1 MLEELLGELCDGGA
15 VLRRS
20 ARSHHD
26 VVHVVDV
33 LGDRQGHD
41 VEAILST
48 EDVNQLVDVENS
60 GNATYEKCSRVKLT
74 GKSQLYAY
82 V

>member
-1 MLEELLGELCDGGA
+1 MLRG
-15 VLRRS
+15 S
-20 ARSHHD
+20 ARSDHD
-26 VVHVVDV
+26 VVHVIDA

-74 GKSQLYAY
+74 GTSQLYAY

>member
-1 MLEELLGELCDGGA
+1 MFEELLGELSDGGA

-41 VEAILST
+41 VEAILSAK
-48 EDVNQLVDVENS
+48 DVNQLVDVENS
-60 GNATYEKCSRVKLT
+60 GNATCEKCASGL
-74 GKSQLYAY
+74 S
-82 V
+82 